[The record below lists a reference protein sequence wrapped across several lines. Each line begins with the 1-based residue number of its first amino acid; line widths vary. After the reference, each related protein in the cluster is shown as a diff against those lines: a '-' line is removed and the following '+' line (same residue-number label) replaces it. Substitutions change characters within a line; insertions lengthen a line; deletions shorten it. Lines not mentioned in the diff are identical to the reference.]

1 MRVTQPLC
9 LYLLVDLLLWRS
21 QPNLPAS
28 IPWITVWVYGF
39 LLYLAGYDLFL
50 SFILLLRLFQVFP
63 VDPASGWLLCYVSLS
78 SLLPLPYFFLEQH
91 DIWSPILLS
100 YSSSRIKCFSIWN
113 LRFLFFLLL
122 IEVLFISKDMN
133 IQFNRFW
140 QLHTSE

>member
-28 IPWITVWVYGF
+28 IPWITVGVYGF

-63 VDPASGWLLCYVSLS
+63 MDPASGWLLCYVSLS
-78 SLLPLPYFFLEQH
+78 SLLPLYFFLGQH

-122 IEVLFISKDMN
+122 IEVLFISRDMN